1 MDKED
6 PEATKEQSIWLS
18 RILDTNNKKADL
30 EQKVI
35 KLIHLTKFQ
44 RVILLSCLKW
54 YKYLFHGNL
63 GEWTGPSV
71 DIRTK
76 YKVKPYHARAFP
88 VLVIHLEAIKN
99 ILLD

>member
-1 MDKED
+1 MQKIQNGLWTDLILMDKED

-44 RVILLSCLKW
+44 RVILLSCLK
-54 YKYLFHGNL
+54 
-63 GEWTGPSV
+63 
-71 DIRTK
+71 
-76 YKVKPYHARAFP
+76 
-88 VLVIHLEAIKN
+88 
-99 ILLD
+99 